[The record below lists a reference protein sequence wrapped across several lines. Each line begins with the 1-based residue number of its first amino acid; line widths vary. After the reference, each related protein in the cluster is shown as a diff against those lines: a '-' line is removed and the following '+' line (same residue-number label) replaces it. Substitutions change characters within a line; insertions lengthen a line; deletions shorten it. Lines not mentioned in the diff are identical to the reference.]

1 MKRPINTEKQYQQAL
16 ERAEYLMQK
25 ERSIELVIAAELK
38 TLRTQIE
45 KYQSKLLEPDEGNR
59 EAPARLGRPK
69 TKYPENYTEIPVAPN
84 RPPFNVA

>member
-1 MKRPINTEKQYQQAL
+1 MKGTINTEKQYQQAL
-16 ERAEYLMQK
+16 ERVEYLMQK
-25 ERSIELVIAAELK
+25 KQLAMEAELK

-45 KYQSKLLEPDEGNR
+45 KYQNKLLESDEGNV